1 MKATNVL
8 LLILAASSLSAQTRD
23 VVFTV
28 ANDAAERDTIPKKL
42 KAVVTKEWIAPTR
55 LIRFYPRRTPFQIG
69 DINGTL
75 AWFSYTTPPKRHWIV
90 HEADQPMYGALFD
103 KGVLYVCSPDS
114 PESTYSV
121 VNMLLAS
128 HGPNPLS
135 DQEALMMAL
144 LLVKCTGPQ
153 HVFSDPNGTSKTAT
167 EKMSGIATV
176 PKVTNDNGAIRVNF
190 YSFQFLPSG
199 EITRW
204 EVEFREGQISRVNR
218 EHVADTPP

>member
-1 MKATNVL
+1 MKATSVL

-28 ANDAAERDTIPKKL
+28 ANDAAERGSIPEKI
-42 KAVVTKEWIAPTR
+42 KAIVTKDWTAPTR
-55 LIRFYPRRTPFQIG
+55 LIRFYPGRTPFQIG

-75 AWFSYTTPPKRHWIV
+75 AWFSYTTHPKHHWIV
-90 HEADQPMYGALFD
+90 HEADQPMYGALLD

-114 PESTYSV
+114 PESTYRV
-121 VNMLLAS
+121 VNRLLAS
-128 HGPNPLS
+128 HGPNSLS
-135 DQEALMMAL
+135 DQDALSVAL

-153 HVFSDPNGTSKTAT
+153 HVFGDPNGTSQTAT
-167 EKMSGIATV
+167 EKMSGKATA
-176 PKVTNDNGAIRVNF
+176 PKVTNDNGAIRVSF

-204 EVEFREGQISRVNR
+204 DVEFRGGQVSRVNH
-218 EHVADTPP
+218 EHVAYTPP